1 MVTLTVVDVYT
12 SYVKS
17 ANYTWTRISQ
27 TQALMLAGAA
37 TCGQFFQTKMC
48 IINMAIIF
56 GGLFQQ
62 NGACGGCRV
71 FK

>member
-1 MVTLTVVDVYT
+1 MVTLELIDVYT
-12 SYVKS
+12 SFAKS
-17 ANYTWTRISQ
+17 AIYTWTRISQ
-27 TQALMLAGAA
+27 TKALMLAGAA
-37 TCGQFFQTKMC
+37 TCGQFFQTKMP
-48 IINMAIIF
+48 IIDMAIIF